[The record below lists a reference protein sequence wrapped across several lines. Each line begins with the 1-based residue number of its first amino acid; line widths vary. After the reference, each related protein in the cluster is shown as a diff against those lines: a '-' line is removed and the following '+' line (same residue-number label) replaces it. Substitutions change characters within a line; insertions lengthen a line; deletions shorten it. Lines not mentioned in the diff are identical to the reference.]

1 VTAVNKRAVVLV
13 LDGFGVG
20 VMADAVAER
29 PRDAGAHTLASL
41 VRSQGDLAIPN
52 LIKLGLGTIA
62 PEAGLPPAAAPPA
75 AAWGRC
81 NLAHWGADT
90 YAGHNEIQGNRPRRP
105 VIGSFSEVAEA
116 VRQKLEGAG
125 HRVEQAIPGGSAWL
139 VDGQILVGD
148 NLETDPGRV
157 YNVTGPLDAVPMD
170 QIVAVGR
177 LVREVVKV
185 SRVIALGGVA
195 ITVRDILAHTRT
207 TDQGQT
213 GVDTPALHIYN
224 EHYQVRH
231 LGYGVDPDTQAPS
244 LVAAAGLPV
253 ALVGKM
259 ADVVVCEQARWRDPV
274 VDTGQ
279 VMAQV
284 LEQFQSMEGG
294 GYVTATV
301 QETDLAGHE
310 QDPAR
315 YAEVLARAD
324 VGIGQLLA
332 KLREGDLLIIL
343 ADHGNDPLI
352 GHAFHTREQ
361 VPLLA
366 AGPGLNPAALGVRA
380 TMADVAAT
388 VCDHLGAQPPEFG
401 TSFLPALQSP
411 AGR

>member
-1 VTAVNKRAVVLV
+1 MTVVSRRAVVLV

-20 VMADAVAER
+20 AMADVAEVQ
-29 PRDAGAHTLASL
+29 PRDLGAHTLASL
-41 VRSQGDLAIPN
+41 VRSQGELAIPN
-52 LIKLGLGTIA
+52 LIKLGLGVIA
-62 PEAGLPPAAAPPA
+62 PEAGLPPAAAPQTG
-75 AAWGRC
+75 AWGRC

-105 VIGSFSEVAEA
+105 VIAFFSEVAEA
-116 VRQKLEGAG
+116 VRRQLEGAG
-125 HRVEQAIPGGSAWL
+125 HQVEQAIPGGSAWL
-139 VDGQILVGD
+139 VDGEIFVGD

-157 YNVTGPLDAVPMD
+157 YNVTGPLDAVPME

-177 LVREVVKV
+177 LVREVARV
-185 SRVIALGGVA
+185 SRVIALGGVG
-195 ITVRDILAHTRT
+195 ISVREILANARR

-231 LGYGVDPDTQAPS
+231 LGYGIDPDTQAPS
-244 LVAAAGLPV
+244 LVAASGLPV

-274 VDTGQ
+274 VDTGR
-279 VMAQV
+279 VMEQI
-284 LEQFQSMEGG
+284 LEQFQTMEGG
-294 GYVTATV
+294 GYVAGTV

-310 QDPAR
+310 QDPVR

-324 VGIGQLLA
+324 IGIGRLLA
-332 KLREGDLLIIL
+332 KMREGDLLIIL

-352 GHAFHTREQ
+352 GHPFHTREQ

-366 AGPGLNPAALGVRA
+366 TGPGLNPAALGVRA

-388 VCDHLGAQPPEFG
+388 VCDHLGTQPPEFG
-401 TSFLPALQSP
+401 VSFLPALRSLS
-411 AGR
+411 GR